1 MESLVAVLVTFA
13 LIGATVLLILG
24 LSSWLG
30 PKRKNPVKDTPFEC
44 GWAPIASPGERLN
57 IKFYLIAILFVLFDI
72 EIIFLFPW
80 ATVLRDPEL
89 VKRGLQPALFFSMLS
104 FVGVLVLGLVYA
116 WKRGALEWE

>member
-1 MESLVAVLVTFA
+1 MENLIALLVTFA
-13 LIGATVLLILG
+13 LIGGTVLLILG

-44 GWAPIASPGERLN
+44 GWTPIAFPGERLN

-72 EIIFLFPW
+72 EAIFLFPW
-80 ATVLRDPEL
+80 AAVFREL
-89 VKRGLQPALFFSMLS
+89 GPAGFFSMLT
-104 FVGVLVLGLVYA
+104 FIGVLVLGLIYA

>member
-1 MESLVAVLVTFA
+1 MSDLISVLVTFA
-13 LIGATVLLILG
+13 FIGGTVLLILG

-30 PKRKNPVKDTPFEC
+30 PKQKNSVKDTPFEC
-44 GWAPIASPGERLN
+44 GWAPIAFPGERLN

-80 ATVLRDPEL
+80 ATVFREL
-89 VKRGLQPALFFSMLS
+89 GPAGFFSMLT
-104 FVGVLVLGLVYA
+104 FVGVLVLGLIYA

>member
-1 MESLVAVLVTFA
+1 MSELLAVLVTFA
-13 LIGATVLLILG
+13 VIAGTVLLILG

-30 PKRKNPVKDTPFEC
+30 PKRRNPVKDTPFEC
-44 GWAPIASPGERLN
+44 GWTPVALPGERVS

-80 ATVLRDPEL
+80 AAVFREL
-89 VKRGLQPALFFSMLS
+89 GPTGFFSMMA